1 MKFNISKLDP
11 SRRDFLKSLGI
22 TAAGAFLPWEFN
34 RLLGERD
41 SLLGRVTY
49 DGIPLYD
56 APDFAATR
64 IKRLYMNQIHLI
76 SKILTRGDQ
85 TIHNRKWF
93 QLNEGGYA
101 HSAYIQP
108 VQYNP
113 QREIGEIPESGRVGE
128 ITIPFVRSYTKP
140 GGKIESY
147 ILCYSSM
154 FWVTGVEKDE
164 DGKSWYKLMDDR
176 FYNSYFI
183 PTTAMRIIPFK
194 ELEPMSPDVAPEDKH
209 ILVDIQA
216 QRMTAYEGEKQ
227 VQSCQ
232 ISTGVHDSTPRGWFT
247 ITRKRPCRHMEG
259 EGFDLPGVPWVS
271 YIAGSGIG
279 FHGVYWHNDLGIP
292 HSHGCIHLPKEI
304 AHWLFLW
311 TIPSVPKDK
320 YIFSDPNGTRVQ
332 IV

>member
-1 MKFNISKLDP
+1 MKFNISEFDP

-22 TAAGAFLPWEFN
+22 GAISALIPWDFN
-34 RLLGERD
+34 MLSYGRNPK
-41 SLLGRVTY
+41 LGRVTF
-49 DGIPLYD
+49 DGIPLYGE
-56 APDFAATR
+56 PDISATR
-64 IKRLYMNQIHLI
+64 IKRLQLNQVHFITKTLI
-76 SKILTRGDQ
+76 KGDRSS
-85 TIHNRKWF
+85 HNRKWY

-128 ITIPFVRSYTKP
+128 ITIPLVRSYTKP
-140 GGKIESY
+140 GGKTESY
-147 ILCYSSM
+147 SLCYSSM
-154 FWVTGVEKDE
+154 FWVTGVEKDN
-164 DGKSWYKLMDDR
+164 DGKNWYRIMDDR
-176 FYNSYFI
+176 FYNTFFI
-183 PTTAMRIIPFK
+183 PTEAMRIIPYN
-194 ELEPMSPDVAPEDKH
+194 ELEPVSTDVPPEDKH

-216 QRMTAYEGEKQ
+216 QTMTAYEGEKQ
-227 VQSCQ
+227 VRTCQ
-232 ISTGVHDSTPRGWFT
+232 ISTGIHDSTPRGWFT

-292 HSHGCIHLPKEI
+292 HSHGCIHLPIKV
-304 AHWLFLW
+304 AHWLYLW

-332 IV
+332 II